1 MEHPR
6 RLATGVAVRVRV
18 PASSAN
24 LGPGFDSVGLALGVW
39 DEYIV
44 ALTPAATADASDAS
58 DAADPVVTPGP
69 GGLLGPLRIVIEGD
83 PQDVPCDERHLVY
96 ASMRRAWARLGVAP
110 AGGVSLYCA
119 NTIRQGRGM
128 GSSAAAIVAGVGAAY
143 ALAGLE
149 AEPQHACD
157 EASPAAAVGA
167 PVDLDAINDLA
178 SSLEGHPDNASAS
191 VYGGATVS
199 WVDPS
204 APEGEQVHSA
214 AIPVHPGIEPLV
226 LVPQIQLATATA
238 RAVLPAQVPHHEA
251 ALNSASAGLLVL
263 ALSSRPD
270 LLLAG
275 TREWLHQEQRRSS
288 FGGAMELVDALRAH
302 GHAAVISGAGPSV
315 LVLARTDGPAGRAV
329 PEQVAD
335 LLPTGWLLLRPGIP
349 RRGLRIERVTLGELP
364 DVLAF
369 SA

>member
-1 MEHPR
+1 MEPR

-24 LGPGFDSVGLALGVW
+24 LGPGFDSIGLALGVW
-39 DEYIV
+39 DEYLV
-44 ALTPAATADASDAS
+44 ALTSPEADGA
-58 DAADPVVTPGP
+58 PGP
-69 GGLLGPLRIVIEGD
+69 GGLQGALRIAIEGD

-96 ASMRRAWARLGVAP
+96 ATMRRAWARLGVEP

-149 AEPQHACD
+149 P
-157 EASPAAAVGA
+157 SPAIEPAAVGV
-167 PVDLDAINDLA
+167 PVDLDAVNDLA
-178 SSLEGHPDNASAS
+178 STLEGHPDNASAS
-191 VYGGATVS
+191 VYGGATIS
-199 WVDPS
+199 WVDAL

-238 RAVLPAQVPHHEA
+238 RAVLPAQVPHREA

-270 LLLAG
+270 LLTAG

-288 FGGAMELVDALRAH
+288 FGGAMEIVDALRAQ

-315 LVLARTDGPAGRAV
+315 LVLARTDMPTDLRTDGATGRTV
-329 PEQVAD
+329 PEQVAG
-335 LLPTGWLLLRPGIP
+335 LLPPGWALLRPGIP
-349 RRGLRIERVTLGELP
+349 RRGLRIERVTLEELP
-364 DVLAF
+364 DVLAS

>member
-1 MEHPR
+1 MEPR

-24 LGPGFDSVGLALGVW
+24 LGPGFDSIGLALGVW
-39 DEYIV
+39 DEYLV
-44 ALTPAATADASDAS
+44 ALTSPEADGA
-58 DAADPVVTPGP
+58 PGP
-69 GGLLGPLRIVIEGD
+69 GGLQGALRIAIEGD

-96 ASMRRAWARLGVAP
+96 ATMRRAWARLGVEP

-143 ALAGLE
+143 ALAAIDPSTAIE
-149 AEPQHACD
+149 TAIET
-157 EASPAAAVGA
+157 AAVGV
-167 PVDLDAINDLA
+167 PVDLDAVNDLA
-178 SSLEGHPDNASAS
+178 STLEGHPDNASAS
-191 VYGGATVS
+191 VYGGATIS
-199 WVDPS
+199 WVDAL

-238 RAVLPAQVPHHEA
+238 RAVLPAQVPHREA

-270 LLLAG
+270 LLTAG

-288 FGGAMELVDALRAH
+288 FGGAMEIVDALRAQ

-315 LVLARTDGPAGRAV
+315 LVLARTDMPTDLRTDLRTDGATGRTV
-329 PEQVAD
+329 PEQVAG
-335 LLPTGWLLLRPGIP
+335 LLPSGWALLRPGIP
-349 RRGLRIERVTLGELP
+349 RRGLRIERVTLEELP
-364 DVLAF
+364 DVLAS

>member
-1 MEHPR
+1 MEPR

-24 LGPGFDSVGLALGVW
+24 LGPGFDSIGLALGVW
-39 DEYIV
+39 DEYLV
-44 ALTPAATADASDAS
+44 ALTSPEADGA
-58 DAADPVVTPGP
+58 PGP
-69 GGLLGPLRIVIEGD
+69 GGLQGALRIAIEGD

-96 ASMRRAWARLGVAP
+96 ATMRRAWARLGVEP

-143 ALAGLE
+143 ALAAIDPSTAIE
-149 AEPQHACD
+149 TAIET
-157 EASPAAAVGA
+157 AAVGV
-167 PVDLDAINDLA
+167 PVDLDAVNDLA
-178 SSLEGHPDNASAS
+178 STLEGHPDNASAS
-191 VYGGATVS
+191 VYGGATIS
-199 WVDPS
+199 WVDAL

-238 RAVLPAQVPHHEA
+238 RAVLPAQVPHREA

-270 LLLAG
+270 LLMAG

-288 FGGAMELVDALRAH
+288 FGGAMGIVDALRAQ

-315 LVLARTDGPAGRAV
+315 LVLARTDVPTDATGGRTV
-329 PEQVAD
+329 PEQVAG
-335 LLPTGWLLLRPGIP
+335 LLPSGWALLRPGIP
-349 RRGLRIERVTLGELP
+349 RRGLRIERVTLEELP
-364 DVLAF
+364 DVLAS

>member
-1 MEHPR
+1 MEPR

-24 LGPGFDSVGLALGVW
+24 LGPGFDSIGLALGVW
-39 DEYIV
+39 DEYLV
-44 ALTPAATADASDAS
+44 ALTSPEADGA
-58 DAADPVVTPGP
+58 PGP
-69 GGLLGPLRIVIEGD
+69 GGLQGALRIAIEGD

-96 ASMRRAWARLGVAP
+96 ATMRRAWARLGVEP

-143 ALAGLE
+143 ALAAIDPSTAIE
-149 AEPQHACD
+149 TAIET
-157 EASPAAAVGA
+157 AAVGV
-167 PVDLDAINDLA
+167 PVDLDAVNDLA
-178 SSLEGHPDNASAS
+178 STLEGHPDNASAS
-191 VYGGATVS
+191 VYGGATIS
-199 WVDPS
+199 WVDAL

-238 RAVLPAQVPHHEA
+238 RAVLPAQVPHREA

-270 LLLAG
+270 LLMAG

-288 FGGAMELVDALRAH
+288 FGGAMGIVDALRAQ

-315 LVLARTDGPAGRAV
+315 LVLARTDMPTDLRTDLRTDGATGRTV
-329 PEQVAD
+329 PEQVAG
-335 LLPTGWLLLRPGIP
+335 LLPSGWALLRPGIP
-349 RRGLRIERVTLGELP
+349 RRGLRIERVTLEELP
-364 DVLAF
+364 DVLAY